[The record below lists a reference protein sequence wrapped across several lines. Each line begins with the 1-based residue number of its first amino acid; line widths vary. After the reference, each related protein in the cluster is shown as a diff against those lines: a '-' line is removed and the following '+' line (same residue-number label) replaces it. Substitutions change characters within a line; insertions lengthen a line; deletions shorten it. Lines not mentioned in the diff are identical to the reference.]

1 MASSDAL
8 LVLFSQ
14 FEEVKKIAE
23 YDDLNL
29 EFNRIIAKTEKTEVS
44 EEDTSKL
51 YEIIKINWR
60 RGISGKCQELK
71 DKIEKRKSKGESFS
85 KILSKIDKLRNQS
98 EKESDTAEYFG
109 ILSELR
115 ELNRDVDDKISIE
128 KHQKDR
134 FWKGLIIGVVAGGVL
149 SLVLCKLLG

>member
-1 MASSDAL
+1 MVNDAL

-29 EFNRIIAKTEKTEVS
+29 EFNRIIAKTEKTEIS
-44 EEDTSKL
+44 EDDTSKL

-85 KILSKIDKLRNQS
+85 KILSKIDKLINQS
-98 EKESDTAEYFG
+98 EKESDMAEYFD

-128 KHQKDR
+128 KYQKDR
-134 FWKGLIIGVVAGGVL
+134 FWKGLVIGVVASGVL
-149 SLVLCKLLG
+149 SLVLCKSLG

>member
-1 MASSDAL
+1 MVNDAL

-23 YDDLNL
+23 YDALNL

-44 EEDTSKL
+44 EDNISKL

-60 RGISGKCQELK
+60 RGISDKCQELK

-98 EKESDTAEYFG
+98 EKELDMAEYFD

-128 KHQKDR
+128 KHQKQQR
-134 FWKGLIIGVVAGGVL
+134 WKQLIIGIVASGVL
-149 SLVLCKLLG
+149 GFLLGKSLG

>member
-29 EFNRIIAKTEKTEVS
+29 EFNRILAKTEKTEVS
-44 EEDTSKL
+44 EDDTSKL

-98 EKESDTAEYFG
+98 EKELDMPEYFD
-109 ILSELR
+109 ILSELI

-128 KHQKDR
+128 KHQKKQR
-134 FWKGLIIGVVAGGVL
+134 WKQLIIGIVASGVL
-149 SLVLCKLLG
+149 GFLLGESWG

>member
-1 MASSDAL
+1 MTSSDVL

-29 EFNRIIAKTEKTEVS
+29 EFNRILAKTEKTEVS
-44 EEDTSKL
+44 EDDTSKL

-98 EKESDTAEYFG
+98 EKELDMPEYFD
-109 ILSELR
+109 ILSELI

-128 KHQKDR
+128 KHQKKQR
-134 FWKGLIIGVVAGGVL
+134 WKQLIIGIVASGVL
-149 SLVLCKLLG
+149 GFLLGESWG